1 MERDAETI
9 RALLEMLFQRTGRR
23 YTEKLIR
30 LGTDATNNRRIEKPD
45 GYATLTGECGDT
57 VEFFLRV
64 KDGHIEDA
72 AFTIDG
78 CISAFASMAAAAEM
92 ARGRTLRGCLNINQ
106 SAIAEYLG
114 GMPEEDRHCALLAA
128 RALHK
133 ALRDYAVG
141 KTRQG

>member
-23 YTEKLIR
+23 YSEKLIR
-30 LGTDATNNRRIEKPD
+30 LGTDAANNRRIERPD
-45 GYATLTGECGDT
+45 GYATLTGECGDR

-64 KDGHIEDA
+64 SDGKVVDA

-92 ARGRTLRGCLNINQ
+92 ARGRTLRGCLGINQ

-128 RALHK
+128 RALQK
-133 ALRDYAVG
+133 ALRDFAVG
-141 KTRQG
+141 KTQKG

>member
-23 YTEKLIR
+23 YSEKLIR
-30 LGTDATNNRRIEKPD
+30 LGTDAANNRRIDRPD

-64 KDGHIEDA
+64 ADGKIEDT
-72 AFTIDG
+72 AFMLDG

-92 ARGRTLRGCLNINQ
+92 ARGRTLRGCLGINQ

-128 RALHK
+128 RALQR
-133 ALRDYAVG
+133 ALRDCAVG
-141 KTRQG
+141 KTRKG

>member
-23 YTEKLIR
+23 YSEKLIR
-30 LGTDATNNRRIEKPD
+30 LGTDASNNRRIDRPD
-45 GYATLTGECGDT
+45 GHAALKGECGDT

-64 KDGHIEDA
+64 AGGKIEDA

-78 CISAFASMAAAAEM
+78 CLSAYASLAAVAEM
-92 ARGRTLRGCLNINQ
+92 ARGRTLRGCLGVNQ
-106 SAIAEYLG
+106 SAIEEYLG

-128 RALHK
+128 RALQK

-141 KTRQG
+141 KTRKG

>member
-23 YTEKLIR
+23 YSEKLIR
-30 LGTDATNNRRIEKPD
+30 LGTDAANNRRIDRPD

-64 KDGHIEDA
+64 ADGKIEDA
-72 AFTIDG
+72 AFMIDG
-78 CISAFASMAAAAEM
+78 GISAYASMAAAAEM
-92 ARGRTLRGCLNINQ
+92 ARGRTLRGCLGINQ

-128 RALHK
+128 RALQK
-133 ALRDYAVG
+133 ALLDYAVG
-141 KTRQG
+141 KNRKV

>member
-23 YTEKLIR
+23 YSQKLIR
-30 LGTDATNNRRIEKPD
+30 LGTDATNNRRIENPD
-45 GYATLTGECGDT
+45 GCAALTGECGDT

-64 KDGHIEDA
+64 ANGKVEDA
-72 AFTIDG
+72 AFTING
-78 CISAFASMAAAAEM
+78 CISAFASMAAAEM

-106 SAIAEYLG
+106 SSIAEYLD

-133 ALRDYAVG
+133 ALRDFAVG
-141 KTRQG
+141 KNRKD

>member
-9 RALLEMLFQRTGRR
+9 RALLEMLFLRTGRR

-30 LGTDATNNRRIEKPD
+30 LGTDAANNRRIDKPD
-45 GYATLTGECGDT
+45 GYATLTGECGDK

-64 KDGHIEDA
+64 EDGKIEDA
-72 AFTIDG
+72 AFIIDG

-92 ARGRTLRGCLNINQ
+92 ARGQTLRGCLSINQ

-114 GMPEEDRHCALLAA
+114 GMLEEDRHCALLAA
-128 RALHK
+128 RALQK
-133 ALRDYAVG
+133 ALRDFAVG
-141 KTRQG
+141 KTRKD

>member
-23 YTEKLIR
+23 YSQKLIR
-30 LGTDATNNRRIEKPD
+30 LGTDATNNRRIEDPN

-57 VEFFLRV
+57 VEFFLWV
-64 KDGHIEDA
+64 ADGKVEDA
-72 AFTIDG
+72 AFTING

-92 ARGRTLRGCLNINQ
+92 ARGRTIRGCLNINQ
-106 SAIAEYLG
+106 SSIAEYLD

-133 ALRDYAVG
+133 ALRDFAVG
-141 KTRQG
+141 KTRKA

>member
-30 LGTDATNNRRIEKPD
+30 LGTDASNNRRIDKPD
-45 GYATLTGECGDT
+45 GHATLTGECGDR

-64 KDGHIEDA
+64 SDGRIEDA

-92 ARGRTLRGCLNINQ
+92 ARGRTLRGCLGINQ
-106 SAIAEYLG
+106 SAITEYLG
-114 GMPEEDRHCALLAA
+114 GMPEEDGHCALLAA
-128 RALHK
+128 RALQK

-141 KTRQG
+141 KTRRG